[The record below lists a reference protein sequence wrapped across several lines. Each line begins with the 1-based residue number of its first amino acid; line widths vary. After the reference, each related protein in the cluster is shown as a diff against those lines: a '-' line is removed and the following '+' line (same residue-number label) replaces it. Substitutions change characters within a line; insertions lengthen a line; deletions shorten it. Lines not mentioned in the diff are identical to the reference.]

1 MQYIHIKSSFT
12 IPTALRYTHN
22 WSSEYETECSK
33 SRNKYFKYFV
43 NDSCRQLKAGK
54 ECYVLTNDMQIRKEQ
69 LRAIKKKCKFNVD
82 VIDLHNGY
90 YLLKK
95 GVIK

>member
-1 MQYIHIKSSFT
+1 
-12 IPTALRYTHN
+12 
-22 WSSEYETECSK
+22 
-33 SRNKYFKYFV
+33 
-43 NDSCRQLKAGK
+43 
-54 ECYVLTNDMQIRKEQ
+54 MQIRKEQ